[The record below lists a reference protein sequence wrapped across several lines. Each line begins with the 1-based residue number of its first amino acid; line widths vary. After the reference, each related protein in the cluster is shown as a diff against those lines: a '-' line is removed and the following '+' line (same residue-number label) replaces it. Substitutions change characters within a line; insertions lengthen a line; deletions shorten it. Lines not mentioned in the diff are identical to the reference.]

1 MLQRV
6 LSRENVD
13 ERRRA
18 FFRASGITTYRQL
31 LQRPLWDVAHVVDL
45 SVCET
50 EELLTKIS
58 IRLAPA
64 SRSVVI
70 SPAVTFMQ

>member
-6 LSRENVD
+6 LARENVD

-18 FFRASGITTYRQL
+18 VFRASGITTYRQL
-31 LQRPLWDVAHVVDL
+31 LQRSLWDVAHVVDL

-50 EELLTKIS
+50 E
-58 IRLAPA
+58 
-64 SRSVVI
+64 V
-70 SPAVTFMQ
+70 